1 MNVNELKKKALEIH
15 KEYQGKISVQ
25 SKIKINRDNL
35 RLLYTPGVAW
45 PCLEI
50 NKNKDLVYDY
60 CSTGNMIAIVTDGSA
75 VLGLGNI
82 GSFAALPVM
91 EGKAIL
97 FKEFGNVD
105 AFPIC
110 LATQDTEEIIK
121 IVKNISPS
129 FGGINLEDI
138 SSPRCFEIERRL
150 IEELDIPVF
159 HDDQHGTAIVV
170 LAGLINALKLSNRK
184 TDQAK
189 VIVNGAGAAGI
200 AITKFLVD
208 YGIEDVILCDTQG
221 AIYQG
226 RNQRMNSE
234 KEKIALLTNKKQIKG
249 PLEEVIKD
257 RNVFLGVSVANVL
270 TKEMIQKMEDDPIIF
285 AMANP
290 TPEIMPEEAKK
301 VGARLLATGRSD
313 YPNQINNVLAFPGVM
328 RGALEVRASR
338 ITEGMKYAAAF
349 ALANLIPENDLSED
363 KFIPSVDNLQVGKVV
378 AGAVAKAAVENK
390 VAGIKGVEAKF

>member
-15 KEYQGKISVQ
+15 KEYQGKISVE

-35 RLLYTPGVAW
+35 QLLYTPGVAW
-45 PCLEI
+45 PSLEI
-50 NKNKDLVYDY
+50 NKNKELVYDY

-97 FKEFGNVD
+97 FKAFGNVD

-184 TDQAK
+184 IDEAK

-208 YGIEDVILCDTQG
+208 YGIGDVILCDTQG

-226 RNQRMNSE
+226 RNKGMNPE
-234 KEKIALLTNKKQIKG
+234 KEKIALQTNKEQIKG
-249 PLEEVIKD
+249 LLEDVIKD
-257 RNVFLGVSVANVL
+257 RNVFLGVSVANIL

-290 TPEIMPEEAKK
+290 TPEIMPEEAKEA
-301 VGARLLATGRSD
+301 GARLLATGRSD

-328 RGALEVRASR
+328 RGALDVRARR
-338 ITEGMKYAAAF
+338 ITEDMKYAAAF
-349 ALANLIPENDLSED
+349 ALADLIPENDLSED

>member
-15 KEYQGKISVQ
+15 KEYRGKISVQ
-25 SKIKINRDNL
+25 SKIQINRDNL
-35 RLLYTPGVAW
+35 QLLYTPGVAW
-45 PCLEI
+45 PSLEI
-50 NKNKDLVYDY
+50 NKNKELVYDY
-60 CSTGNMIAIVTDGSA
+60 CSTGNMIAIITDGSA

-121 IVKNISPS
+121 IVKNIAPS

-138 SSPRCFEIERRL
+138 SSPRCFEIEKRL

-184 TDQAK
+184 KNKAK
-189 VIVNGAGAAGI
+189 VIINGAGAAGI

-208 YGIEDVILCDTQG
+208 YGIGDVILCDTQG

-226 RNQRMNSE
+226 RNQRMNPE

-249 PLEEVIKD
+249 PLEDVIKD
-257 RNVFLGVSVANVL
+257 KNVFLGVSVANVL

-290 TPEIMPEEAKK
+290 TPEIMPEEAKEAG
-301 VGARLLATGRSD
+301 VRLLATGRSD

-328 RGALEVRASR
+328 RGALDVRASR
-338 ITEGMKYAAAF
+338 ITKDMKYAATF
-349 ALANLIPENDLSED
+349 ALADLIPENDLSED
-363 KFIPSVDNLQVGKVV
+363 KFIALVNNLQVGKVV
-378 AGAVAKAAVENK
+378 AAAVAKAAVENK